1 MMESMRAK
9 EDVMRFAIVYRDED
23 DQWIAEV
30 PSLPG
35 CVTQGSTREEVIS
48 NIREAITL
56 YLADMDD
63 NQRELYQEFREPE
76 LVAIEMVT
84 E

>member
-1 MMESMRAK
+1 MRY
-9 EDVMRFAIVYRDED
+9 AIVYRDED
-23 DQWIAEV
+23 GNWIIEV

-35 CVTQGSTREEVIS
+35 CRSEGATREEAIE
-48 NIREAITL
+48 NIRDAIQL
-56 YLADMDD
+56 YLEVLDE
-63 NQRELYQEFREPE
+63 NRKELYQEFIDPE

>member
-1 MMESMRAK
+1 MRY
-9 EDVMRFAIVYRDED
+9 AIVYRDED
-23 DQWIAEV
+23 NNWIVEV

-35 CVTQGSTREEVIS
+35 CRSEGNTREEALE
-48 NIREAITL
+48 NIRDAIKL
-56 YLADMDD
+56 YLEVLDED
-63 NQRELYQEFREPE
+63 RKELYQEFVDPE

>member
-1 MMESMRAK
+1 MRY
-9 EDVMRFAIVYRDED
+9 AIVYRDED
-23 DQWIAEV
+23 GNWIIEV

-35 CVTQGSTREEVIS
+35 CRSEGNTREEALE
-48 NIREAITL
+48 NIRDAIKL
-56 YLADMDD
+56 YLEVLDED
-63 NQRELYQEFREPE
+63 RKELYQEFIDPE

>member
-1 MMESMRAK
+1 MRY
-9 EDVMRFAIVYRDED
+9 AIVYRDED
-23 DQWIAEV
+23 ANWIVEV

-35 CVTQGSTREEVIS
+35 CRSEGNTREEALE
-48 NIREAITL
+48 NIRDAINL
-56 YLADMDD
+56 YLEVLDED
-63 NQRELYQEFREPE
+63 RKELYQEFIDPE

>member
-1 MMESMRAK
+1 MRY
-9 EDVMRFAIVYRDED
+9 AIVYRDESGG
-23 DQWIAEV
+23 WIIEV

-35 CVTQGSTREEVIS
+35 CISQGETREEAIE
-48 NIREAITL
+48 NIRDAIKL
-56 YLADMDD
+56 YLEDLDD
-63 NQRELYQEFREPE
+63 AHKELYQEFIDPE